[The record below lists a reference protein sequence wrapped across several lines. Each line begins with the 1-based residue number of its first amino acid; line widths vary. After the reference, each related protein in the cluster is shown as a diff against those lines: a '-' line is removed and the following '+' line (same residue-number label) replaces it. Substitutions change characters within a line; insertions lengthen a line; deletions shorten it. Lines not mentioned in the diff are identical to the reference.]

1 MDDEPLSI
9 GLLYADEPRSLAR
22 MDEHMAQAG
31 LVRAGLHH
39 EVYLSDVR
47 ETDPARMR
55 TILPQPVRPRPA

>member
-1 MDDEPLSI
+1 
-9 GLLYADEPRSLAR
+9 
-22 MDEHMAQAG
+22 MAQAG